1 MKCTCVIRYDDAEAI
16 VLLRVHEDDVNQLSE
31 TLRRNNKGGKLPPA
45 SLLASC
51 WPGPWGH
58 MSLIVSSAEALRH

>member
-1 MKCTCVIRYDDAEAI
+1 MYVIRYDDAVAI
-16 VLLRVHEDDVNQLSE
+16 VLLQPHVGDVNQLAE
-31 TLRRNNKGGKLPPA
+31 TLRRNNKGGKLPLA

-58 MSLIVSSAEALRH
+58 MSLIVSSAEALRD